1 MYGAGG
7 NVHGRKAFEN
17 DMLNAM
23 RLAAIFVAIFAFCL
37 SGLVAQDELAQY
49 QTWMKAAAGAR
60 GAAGKA
66 VQAKDVA
73 AASAAAKTAAENF
86 DSIATFWKGKGK
98 DDAVGFATTARDAA
112 KAAADATTSEDQAA
126 ALAKIGPSC
135 AGCHMTYRD
144 GNKFK
149 GI

>member
-1 MYGAGG
+1 
-7 NVHGRKAFEN
+7 
-17 DMLNAM
+17 MLYPM
-23 RLAAIFVAIFAFCL
+23 RLAAIFVAVFAFCL
-37 SGLVAQDELAQY
+37 AGLVAQDDLAQY

-73 AASAAAKTAAENF
+73 AAAAAKTAADNF

-98 DDAVGFATTARDAA
+98 DDAVAFATTARDAA
-112 KAAADATTSEDQAA
+112 KAAAAATTSEDQGA
-126 ALAKIGPSC
+126 ALAKIGPTC
-135 AGCHMTYRD
+135 NGCHMMYRD

-149 GI
+149 GM

>member
-1 MYGAGG
+1 
-7 NVHGRKAFEN
+7 
-17 DMLNAM
+17 MLVTM
-23 RLAAIFVAIFAFCL
+23 RFVAILATVFAFTIA
-37 SGLVAQDELAQY
+37 GLMAQDELAQY

-60 GAAGKA
+60 GAAMKG

-73 AASAAAKTAAENF
+73 ATATAAKTAADNF

-112 KAAADATTSEDQAA
+112 KAAAAATTTDDQQA
-126 ALAKIGPSC
+126 ALAKIGPVCNSC
-135 AGCHMTYRD
+135 HAVYRD
-144 GNKFK
+144 MNKFK